1 MILLLEKKVMHQK
14 EDISITLN
22 FDVEDG
28 KLFLKGSKGLV
39 QLTQEKDP
47 SKFYSL
53 STLEGRNKIGSIAEI
68 RELFNIPDYKRLTP
82 EEIKAIN
89 NVEREIPDDFESIPL
104 DDLPGITNNV
114 LETFYI

>member
-1 MILLLEKKVMHQK
+1 MDDPRIREKVKIIQSKVNDFYDSVIRK
-14 EDISITLN
+14 KGYSPEGGFIDYLN

-68 RELFNIPDYKRLTP
+68 REMFNIPDYKRLTP
-82 EEIKAIN
+82 
-89 NVEREIPDDFESIPL
+89 
-104 DDLPGITNNV
+104 
-114 LETFYI
+114 